1 MNLEYK
7 VKPYKKVDGIYS
19 EPEVF
24 SWRRFWCTLGKFFI
38 KGATGKWELK
48 VTFRR

>member
-19 EPEVF
+19 EAKVF
-24 SWRRFWCTLGKFFI
+24 SWRDLWLSIGKFFA
-38 KGATGKWELK
+38 KGVAGKWELK
-48 VTFRR
+48 ITFRR